1 MIEHTSPLDVWRQ
14 KLVYKPQ
21 WGIWSNM
28 FMAKNTHTQED
39 DAYEMA
45 THVSRCATLAC
56 GLQVLEATVEIFT
69 TDQG

>member
-1 MIEHTSPLDVWRQ
+1 
-14 KLVYKPQ
+14 
-21 WGIWSNM
+21 M

-56 GLQVLEATVEIFT
+56 GLQALEATVEIFT